1 MRVGVDKF
9 FPPQVDTPQFL
20 FRGRV
25 VDALLRRCDARKPAI
40 VLEAQAGQGKTTVIK
55 QFLDRL
61 AVDSA
66 WYQITPED
74 ADPAFFLAAL
84 HACLEGRQ
92 PDCPA
97 GVGMRLQPTGDVSCF
112 DLPKRLDLLL
122 SQLRQCLIADLY
134 VVFDDLHHLI
144 AHDSSLFIVNYLV
157 ENAPPTLHFILS
169 SREPLPLDALRPVPG
184 SRDVASVGN
193 QELALDGHE
202 VADLFHQVFRL
213 PLSSETIREISL
225 KTDGWIMGVLLFGLQ
240 MAKSRGES
248 PLNGRDEPDGPGGP
262 GGPGGPDI
270 REYFRRKVFDP
281 LEPHLHEPL
290 LTLSL
295 LEDIPVPLAEELTGE
310 PAIGSHLKRLAQRN
324 VFIRRLDPDATIF
337 GLHHLF
343 RQFLREK
350 AEAEL
355 IPEHIRRIHQQ
366 AGRYFLLRDNPSQA
380 LRAFLKAGDYGA
392 IEETLHTCGTAMLGA
407 NQTATLMA
415 ILGAIPEPDL
425 ERLGWASL
433 ILALAHLDFAPA
445 RALPLL
451 SKALDVFSRTQDELG
466 ELLCLA
472 HIISIHITTTGHYRE
487 GLDLL
492 ERAEELF
499 ERHCGRLDVSTTILI
514 ARSLAMGRC
523 IFLADTETA
532 TRYADM
538 ALSLA
543 RKGRL
548 VNFEAALLMVMGYIR
563 IFAGQLPLAKQWM
576 ERASDTLR
584 KPEVGTFNCLASR
597 MMLFNFLF
605 HEGDFFNY
613 FDQKNQMV
621 EAIGQILFS
630 QSIAGPFC
638 YVWEMDIAINQ
649 GRFEDALRIAE
660 KAEALDP
667 PLSPHLLSQVL
678 QLKAVVLS
686 LDRQTGPALDAAEES
701 TRLRGQAGGTYF
713 VALNKLMT
721 GLTLGICGQRQE
733 ALARLT
739 EGIANARAMP
749 TAYLESCGLMHR
761 GAIRLEHGDLGGAR
775 QDIESG
781 LGLMRRNSY
790 KHFWAW
796 SPYGIR
802 RVLEFAVANG
812 IETGYARTLGQERI
826 GQGFKD
832 SGEAVPHIE
841 FRALG
846 GFTLLMGGVPLL
858 NAESLTPGQR
868 ELLCLLLASP
878 GLKLAQDSAQ
888 LHFWP
893 DSSPGAAKTKFDTM
907 MSRLRKTLAEV
918 LPDTLANCHLFRDRG
933 MIWLANCRV
942 DALDFLDAAR
952 RGLEHFRQQEF
963 WQAGNA
969 FTRADALWQGEFAP
983 GITGEDHV
991 NALRYD
997 LSSTLAR
1004 MALAWGG
1011 QLAQDGRIQPAL
1023 DLTEKA
1029 LRADPLNEALWAL
1042 LHRLHGRR
1050 SAIQARQVEGR
1061 FASLLR
1067 AEGYPEPEI
1076 AAMVRGIVT
1085 PTAPA

>member
-20 FRGRV
+20 FRERV
-25 VDALLRRCDARKPAI
+25 VDALLRRCGSRKPAI

-61 AVDSA
+61 GVDSA

-84 HACLEGRQ
+84 HACLGDRLA
-92 PDCPA
+92 DRPA
-97 GVGMRLQPTGDVSCF
+97 GADIRCQATGDVSCF
-112 DLPKRLDLLL
+112 DLPKRLDHLLNL
-122 SQLRQCLIADLY
+122 LRQCLKADLY
-134 VVFDDLHHLI
+134 LVFDDLHHLI
-144 AHDSSLFIVNYLV
+144 AHESSLFIVNYLV

-169 SREPLPLDALRPVPG
+169 SREPLPLDALRSVPG
-184 SRDVASVGN
+184 SLDVATLGN
-193 QELALDGHE
+193 PELALDGHE
-202 VADLFHQVFRL
+202 VADLFQEVFRL

-225 KTDGWIMGVLLFGLQ
+225 KTDGWVMGVLLFGLQ
-240 MAKSRGES
+240 MAKSQGEH
-248 PLNGRDEPDGPGGP
+248 PLNGRDEAGGP
-262 GGPGGPDI
+262 GEADI

-295 LEDIPVPLAEELTGE
+295 LEDIPVALAEELTGE
-310 PAIGSHLKRLAQRN
+310 PAIGSHLIRLAQRN

-355 IPEHIRRIHQQ
+355 SPERVRRIHRQ
-366 AGRYFLLRDNPSQA
+366 AGQFFLLGGNHSQA
-380 LRAFLKAGDYGA
+380 LRSFLKAGDYAA
-392 IEETLHTCGTAMLGA
+392 IEEALHTCGTAMLGA
-407 NQTATLMA
+407 NQTATLTA

-451 SKALDVFSRTQDELG
+451 SKALAVFSETRDELG

-487 GLDLL
+487 GLFLL

-499 ERHCGRLDVSTTILI
+499 ERLCGRLDVSTTILI

-523 IFLADTETA
+523 IFLADTEKA
-532 TRYADM
+532 TRYADL

-543 RKGRL
+543 RKGRM

-563 IFAGQLPLAKQWM
+563 IFAGHLPLAKQWM
-576 ERASDTLR
+576 ERAADILR
-584 KPEVGTFNCLASR
+584 RPEVGTFNCLASR

-605 HEGDFFNY
+605 HDGDFINY

-621 EAIGQILFS
+621 EAIGQVLFS

-638 YVWEMDIAINQ
+638 HVWEMDIAINQ
-649 GRFEDALRIAE
+649 GRFEQALRIAD
-660 KAEALDP
+660 KAETLDP
-667 PLSPHLLSQVL
+667 PLSPHLRSQVL

-701 TRLRGQAGGTYF
+701 TRLRGQAGGAYF

-721 GLTLGICGQRQE
+721 GLALGLCGQRQE
-733 ALARLT
+733 ALALLT
-739 EGIANARAMP
+739 DGIASARAMP

-790 KHFWAW
+790 RHFWAW
-796 SPYGIR
+796 TPQAIR
-802 RVLEFAVANG
+802 RVLEFAVASG
-812 IETGYARTLGQERI
+812 IETGYARTLGRERI
-826 GQGFKD
+826 GLGFKD

-841 FRALG
+841 FRTLG

-918 LPDTLANCHLFRDRG
+918 LPDTLAHCHLNRDRG

-942 DALDFLDAAR
+942 DALDFLEAAR
-952 RGLEHFRQQEF
+952 RGLEHSRQQEF

-983 GITGEDHV
+983 GITGEDCV
-991 NALRYD
+991 SAFRYD

-1011 QLAQDGRIQPAL
+1011 QLALAGRIQPAL

-1050 SAIQARQVEGR
+1050 SAIQARQVATR
-1061 FASLLR
+1061 FTSLLR
-1067 AEGYPEPEI
+1067 AEGYPEAEI

-1085 PTAPA
+1085 PAAPA